1 MKNLITIA
9 KKLFKPVAVIKYLFF
24 PFMIA
29 GAQGTNELSALLAKE
44 KIVAQVQT
52 QTSVWIGTNNGLYQ
66 VNRINCKFV
75 HLTTGNSVL
84 PSNQIKGICATSNE
98 NVYVATDRGIFRFD
112 GSAYLLIS
120 TENANLPTNQFT
132 SIACDERDRVFVG
145 TKNHGLVMIQ
155 NYKCKAFTTANSALT
170 SNTITKVYC
179 DENGIIIAEEGNGN
193 MIAIGLK
200 EAAHIVNPQIKSDEI
215 ANRN

>member
-9 KKLFKPVAVIKYLFF
+9 KAFFKPVAVIKYLFF

-44 KIVAQVQT
+44 KVVAQVQT
-52 QTSVWIGTNNGLYQ
+52 QTSVWVGTNNGLYQ
-66 VNRINCKFV
+66 VNRINGKFV
-75 HLTTGNSVL
+75 HLTTDNSVL
-84 PSNQIKGICATSNE
+84 PSNHIKGICATSNE
-98 NVYVATDRGIFRFD
+98 NVYVATDKGLFRFD
-112 GSAYLLIS
+112 GSAYLLVS
-120 TENANLPTNQFT
+120 TENANLPTNEFT

-145 TKNHGLVMIQ
+145 TKHHGLVMIQ
-155 NYKCKAFTTANSALT
+155 NYKCKTFDKNNSALT

-193 MIAIGLK
+193 MIAIGLNVV
-200 EAAHIVNPQIKSDEI
+200 APIVNTQNKIDEI
-215 ANRN
+215 ADGN